1 MSKLLQIIVQILD
14 TLRFEP
20 LLGKAAYTVHLRL
33 NRKLVVD
40 FLFVLIII
48 FSLGG
53 MAEAL
58 GANID

>member
-14 TLRFEP
+14 TLRFET
-20 LLGKAAYTVHLRL
+20 LLGKATCTVHLRL
-33 NRKLVVD
+33 NGKLLVD
-40 FLFVLIII
+40 FLFVLIN

-58 GANID
+58 RANID